1 MQGYINNNFVQ
12 ASPNGGGL
20 LNKIFG
26 GIADAKREQTMA
38 DIRMGQHYQRE
49 EKTTEEFG
57 KRQMLGAAS
66 KDWVSEK
73 EHGRHYDFTEK
84 HHKLAQEYGLQ
95 LAGYKGVNYQKEG
108 NTRNKNA
115 GQATTPTTGTG
126 APTGNTGGNAGS
138 QPTGNTGSQPT
149 GNTGG
154 NISAPKK
161 KDATIKDSEEADKL
175 SRGVNGRK
183 PTRPQTLRSSYI
195 VGGKKVTEV
204 KGSAPNL
211 GIDEE
216 SLAAGSKG
224 YAAKLGRNA
233 AAKKT
238 GVNGGNS

>member
-20 LNKIFG
+20 LNRIFG

-49 EKTTEEFG
+49 EKTTEEYG
-57 KRQMLGAAS
+57 KRQMLGAAA
-66 KDWVSEK
+66 KDWGSEQ

-84 HHKLAQEYGLQ
+84 HHKLAQEYGLK

-108 NTRNKNA
+108 NAGRNKGA
-115 GQATTPTTGTG
+115 GQPTTPTGTG
-126 APTGNTGGNAGS
+126 APKGNTGGNS
-138 QPTGNTGSQPT
+138 GSQPT

-154 NISAPKK
+154 TTSAPPK
-161 KDATIKDSEEADKL
+161 KDATIKDSEEASKL

-183 PTRPQTLRSSYI
+183 ITKSQKLSSSYI

-233 AAKKT
+233 AAKKN

>member
-12 ASPNGGGL
+12 ASPNGGGVL
-20 LNKIFG
+20 GKLFG
-26 GIADAKREQTMA
+26 GIADANRAKTMMDINMEQH
-38 DIRMGQHYQRE
+38 RQRE
-49 EKTTEEFG
+49 SITTENIG
-57 KRQMLGAAS
+57 QRHMLGAAA
-66 KDWVSEK
+66 KDWVSDK
-73 EHGRHYDFTEK
+73 EANRHYDFTEK
-84 HHKLAQEYGLQ
+84 HHVLAKEYGLQ

-108 NTRNKNA
+108 NAGRNKGT
-115 GQATTPTTGTG
+115 GQPTTPTTGTG

-138 QPTGNTGSQPT
+138 QPTGNTGGTTSGT
-149 GNTGG
+149 T
-154 NISAPKK
+154 SAPKK

-211 GIDEE
+211 GIDQE

-233 AAKKT
+233 AAKKN

>member
-20 LNKIFG
+20 LSKIYG
-26 GIADAKREQTMA
+26 GIADAKREQTVA

-49 EKTTEEFG
+49 EKTTEEYG
-57 KRQMLGAAS
+57 KRQMLGVAA
-66 KDWVSEK
+66 KDWGSEQ
-73 EHGRHYDFTEK
+73 EHGRHFTYTK
-84 HHKLAQEYGLQ
+84 QHHELAKEYGLK

-108 NTRNKNA
+108 NANRHQTS
-115 GQATTPTTGTG
+115 GQQTTPGGTGT
-126 APTGNTGGNAGS
+126 PMGNTG
-138 QPTGNTGSQPT
+138 GNTGSQPT
-149 GNTGG
+149 G

-161 KDATIKDSEEADKL
+161 KDATIKDSEEASKL

-183 PTRPQTLRSSYI
+183 PKRSQTLRSSYI

-211 GIDEE
+211 GIDQE

-233 AAKKT
+233 AAKKN

>member
-20 LNKIFG
+20 LGKIFG

-57 KRQMLGAAS
+57 KRQMLGAAA
-66 KDWVSEK
+66 KDWGSEQ

-84 HHKLAQEYGLQ
+84 HHKLAKEYGLQ

-108 NTRNKNA
+108 NA
-115 GQATTPTTGTG
+115 GRTKGTGQPTTPTGT
-126 APTGNTGGNAGS
+126 ATPMGNTGGNAGS
-138 QPTGNTGSQPT
+138 QPTGNTGGTT
-149 GNTGG
+149 GGTTGG
-154 NISAPKK
+154 NISAPKI
-161 KDATIKDSEEADKL
+161 KDATIKDSEEASKL

-233 AAKKT
+233 AAKKN